1 MTGVALA
8 ALVLFALSRRRPKAK
23 QLRGGGP
30 SSAQARRT
38 AEQAAAML
46 QLYLTGGGDPG
57 TRYRHV
63 ANVERAQRLMGKL
76 RETGY
81 VDAYTRA
88 RAANLGHPLPP
99 PLTYDTAEQAAKA
112 LDSFLKRTGR
122 FGWDKDRPPEI
133 RAAQRGMGMPRSA
146 QDGIVGPK
154 TRLRAVALG
163 VTLPPR
169 PDTYGQT
176 DSVSGPY
183 QEGQANAELS
193 EEDSEVM
200 RELAEIE
207 ADIRSQDPWQNTP
220 HEMD

>member
-1 MTGVALA
+1 MTGVLLA
-8 ALVLFALSRRRPKAK
+8 ALALYALS
-23 QLRGGGP
+23 QRGGKPKRVRDGP
-30 SSAQARRT
+30 SSAEARKT

-46 QLYLTGGGDPG
+46 RIYLLGGGDPG

-63 ANVERAQRLMGKL
+63 GNVERAQRLMGKI

-88 RAANLGHPLPP
+88 RAANLGHALPP

-112 LDSFLKRTGR
+112 LAAFVQRTGR
-122 FGWDKDRPPEI
+122 FGHDKDRPPEI
-133 RAAQRGMGMPRSA
+133 RAAQRGMGMPRRE

-163 VTLPPR
+163 VTLPAR
-169 PDTYGQT
+169 PDKYP
-176 DSVSGPY
+176 DRVSGPY
-183 QEGQANAELS
+183 QEGQANLELS

-200 RELAEIE
+200 QDLAAIE
-207 ADIRSQDPWQNTP
+207 DEIRSQDPWQNTP